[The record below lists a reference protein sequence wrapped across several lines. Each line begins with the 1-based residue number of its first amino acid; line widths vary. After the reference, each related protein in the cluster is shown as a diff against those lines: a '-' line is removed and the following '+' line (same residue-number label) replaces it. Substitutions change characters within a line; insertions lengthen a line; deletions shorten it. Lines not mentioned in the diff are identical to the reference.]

1 MNMNILRQKISS
13 YFVKQ
18 VRAATEPLRVAA
30 NRSLLLHALQLSQY
44 TQTRSNIQSIVDVE
58 FSVYSQWGED
68 GILAWLI
75 ARLPELPRNFIEF
88 GVGDYV
94 ESNTR
99 LLLQMNNW
107 NGLIIDGLQQN
118 IDSVKLEDIYWRNQL
133 TAKHLFID
141 AENIDNILTDYAGG
155 NSIGLLS
162 IDVDGN
168 DYWIW
173 EAIKNIS
180 PSIVI
185 CEYNSL
191 FGDTHAI
198 TIPYDP
204 KFYRT
209 EKHYSNLYF
218 GASIAALITL
228 GKKKGYQ
235 FIGTTSSGVNAF
247 FVRSDLAPQVLSSLN
262 EVFAYASK
270 VREMRQIDGQLNFA
284 NKAEQYAG
292 IKQMSVVNL
301 TSNTLT
307 SIEALGHIYS
317 PEWIQS
323 GRVKF

>member
-1 MNMNILRQKISS
+1 MSILRKKLSS
-13 YFVKQ
+13 YLNRQ
-18 VRAATEPLRVAA
+18 VQAATEPINSAV
-30 NRSLLLHALQLSQY
+30 NRLLVLQGAQLSKLNSLK
-44 TQTRSNIQSIVDVE
+44 SNIHSIRDAE
-58 FSVYSQWGED
+58 FSVFSQWGED
-68 GILAWLI
+68 GIIDWLI
-75 ARLPELPRNFIEF
+75 ARLSNLPRNFIEF
-88 GVGDYV
+88 GVGDYQ

-99 LLLQMNNW
+99 LLLQMHNW
-107 NGLIIDGLQQN
+107 NGLIIDSRQQN
-118 IDSVKLEDIYWRNQL
+118 INNIEQEDIYWRHEL
-133 TAKHLFID
+133 TAKNLFIT
-141 AENIDNILTDYAGG
+141 AENIDNILTDYADGKA
-155 NSIGLLS
+155 IGLLS

-218 GASIAALITL
+218 GASIAALIAL

-301 TSNTLT
+301 ASNNLT

-317 PEWIQS
+317 SEWLQS
-323 GRVKF
+323 GKVKF